1 MLHIWKITLN
11 CFVILLVHVLIYNVH
26 SQQVFNYYRCWMSD
40 FWTFNPEI
48 ILLMRI
54 NLTIQILYKYI
65 YFINRP
71 FHEGFVHKDILEG
84 FNGVFMHPQPT
95 HIFRCK
101 NDISRGWH
109 VQHPN
114 KYRYFTYG
122 KYLFLKGH
130 LFLNKFLL
138 WLRT

>member
-1 MLHIWKITLN
+1 MWWNSENHMKMLHIWKIILN
-11 CFVILLVHVLIYNVH
+11 CFVILLIQVLIFNVH
-26 SQQVFNYYRCWMSD
+26 LQQVFNLILQVLNTSD

-109 VQHPN
+109 VQHPD

-122 KYLFLKGH
+122 K
-130 LFLNKFLL
+130 
-138 WLRT
+138 TCS